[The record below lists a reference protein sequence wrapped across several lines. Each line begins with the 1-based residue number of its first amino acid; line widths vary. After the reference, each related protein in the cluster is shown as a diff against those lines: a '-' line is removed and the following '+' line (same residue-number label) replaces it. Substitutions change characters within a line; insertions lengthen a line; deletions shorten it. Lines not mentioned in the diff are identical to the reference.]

1 MAKLLL
7 EIFSEEIPARMQ
19 ARAADD
25 LKRLVTERLDAA
37 RLAFDSARAYVTPR
51 RLALI
56 VSGLPTA
63 QPGITVEKKGPRVGS
78 PPQAV
83 EGFLRAAGL
92 DRIEQC
98 EQRETGKGVFYYAVS
113 HEKGRAADEALA
125 GLLPDALDA
134 LLWPKSMRW
143 GRHRLRWVRPVHSI
157 LCLFGDRVVPFQF
170 AHLTAGA
177 STCGHRHL
185 APDRFSVT
193 GVADYRAKLKIAQV
207 ELDSEMRAG
216 AIRKELERLAAAEGL
231 RVKPDEALIAENAG
245 LVERPSVLMGKIDE
259 AFMGVPPEVLTTA
272 MRTHQKYFA
281 LEKADGAL
289 APRFALVSNMITED
303 GGAAI
308 VAGNERVLR
317 ARLSD
322 AKFFWDQDRAHTL
335 KSRVPRLKQIVF
347 HAKLGTV
354 YEKVDRMH
362 KLVDTLVRYIPAAK
376 LKRAHRAVLRCKTD
390 LVTNMVG
397 EFPELQ
403 GIMGAYYARHDGES
417 GAVAQAIAEHYSP
430 LGPSDRCPRKP
441 TSVAVSLAD
450 KIDTLAGFFLI
461 GETPTG
467 SKDPFA
473 LRRAGLGIIRLIL
486 ENRLRLPLLFAFE
499 QALRLQEAGMKKR
512 AVALAR
518 EGAKGDR
525 ERTQRLDDASETDE
539 NGGALKPVLDQLL
552 AFFADRLKVYLRDE
566 GIGHDLI
573 NAVFADRVE
582 DDLFRLTAKA
592 DRLAAFLKSDDG
604 ANLLV
609 AYRRASNIVRAEEK
623 KGWKSNGGPVDR
635 GRFEAGEEH
644 ALFDALAL
652 VRSVDLGTVEASVFD
667 GYLQD
672 LAGLRRPVDNF
683 FDKVTVNADDPMLRD
698 NRLKFMQTIRAK
710 IDAVADFSKLE
721 G

>member
-19 ARAADD
+19 ARAAED

-37 RLAFDSARAYVTPR
+37 RLSYHSARAYVTPR

-56 VSGLPTA
+56 VAGLPKA
-63 QPGITVEKKGPRVGS
+63 QPDITVEKKGPRVGS

-92 DRIEQC
+92 DRTEQC
-98 EQRETGKGVFYYAVS
+98 EQRDSGKGVFYYAVT
-113 HEKGRAADEALA
+113 HEKGRPTQEALA

-143 GRHRLRWVRPVHSI
+143 GRHKLRWVRPVHSI
-157 LCLFGDRVVPFQF
+157 LCLFDDRIVPFQF
-170 AHLTAGA
+170 AHFTAGD

-185 APDRFSVT
+185 SPDRFSVS
-193 GVADYRAKLKIAQV
+193 GVADYKAKLKTAHV
-207 ELDSEMRAG
+207 VLDAEHRAG
-216 AIRKELERLAAAEGL
+216 TIRNELERLAGAEGL
-231 RVKPDEALIAENAG
+231 RVKPDDALIAENAG
-245 LVERPSVLMGKIDE
+245 LVERPSVLLGKIDE
-259 AFMGVPPEVLTTA
+259 AFMDVPAEVLTTA

-289 APRFALVSNMITED
+289 APRFALISNMAAGD

-335 KSRVPRLKQIVF
+335 KSRVPQLKEIVF
-347 HAKLGTV
+347 HAKLGTI
-354 YEKVDRMH
+354 YEKIDRMH
-362 KLVDTLVRYIPAAK
+362 KLVDTLAAYLPDAK
-376 LKRAHRAVLRCKTD
+376 IKRAHRAVLRCKTD
-390 LVTNMVG
+390 LLTNMVG

-417 GAVAQAIAEHYSP
+417 VAVAKAIAEHYSP

-441 TSVAVSLAD
+441 TSIIVSLAD

-467 SKDPFA
+467 SKDPYA
-473 LRRAGLGIIRLIL
+473 LRRAALGVIRLVL
-486 ENRLRLPLLFAFE
+486 ENRLRLPLLAAFE
-499 QALRLQEAGMKKR
+499 QALRLQDAGIRKR
-512 AVALAR
+512 AVASAR

-525 ERTQRLDDASETDE
+525 QRTQRLDAALEPGDDAA
-539 NGGALKPVLDQLL
+539 ALKPVLDQLL
-552 AFFADRLKVYLRDE
+552 AFFADRLKVYLRE
-566 GIGHDLI
+566 KGIGHDLI
-573 NAVFADRVE
+573 NAVFAGRVE

-592 DRLAAFLKSDDG
+592 NRLAAFLKSDNG
-604 ANLLV
+604 ANLVV

-623 KGWKSNGGPVDR
+623 KGWTSNGIPVDR
-635 GRFEAGEEH
+635 SLFTASEEH
-644 ALFDALAL
+644 ALFDTLGR
-652 VRSVDLGTVEASVFD
+652 VRAVDLGTIEAGVFD

-672 LAGLRRPVDNF
+672 LAGLRRPVDRF
-683 FDKVTVNADDPMLRD
+683 FDKVTVNADDPKLRD
-698 NRLKFMQTIRAK
+698 NRLKFMQAICDK
-710 IDAVADFSKLE
+710 MDAVADFSKLE